1 MVSNTSNVSITNKR
15 KAKVFLFTLLLTSI
29 LWLLIELSKSYTSSV
44 VFIVEYKNLP
54 EGKLIQSNP
63 ISELNVAINTSGFKL
78 LKYKVKKEKVNL
90 SLRNVIKSTS
100 NYYLLPNQQIAFLNA
115 QLRGGTEV
123 VNVLS
128 DTVFI
133 ELGVNKSKKVPIKTS
148 IEINYKLGYNLIKNI
163 KMKPDSVI
171 VTGPEKYIDSI
182 KELITNPLKLNDV
195 YKNIDEELYL
205 QLPSKSTKVIASVNK
220 VNIIGKVDKFTEGS
234 FKIPVTVINEPI
246 GVKINS
252 FPKEIEIVY
261 QVGLSNFNKITTN
274 SILVVFDYNQYKKD
288 TLVKY
293 LTPIIKYKSEFI
305 ASVKINPNQ
314 IEFLIHK

>member
-1 MVSNTSNVSITNKR
+1 MVSNTSNISITNKR